1 MINKLIV
8 EIEKSTG
15 SAAYHIALFK
25 KNPDGDPIRICTLYM
40 NNTITSCGIYSIN
53 EVENAMKRLFDV
65 FGEKQVLNNAKKI
78 FIKIIKKLAQR
89 QYHGRLPA
97 FVFLSVVADK
107 KYRHHYLSESNRQMD
122 VIAKAINE
130 ISTVSAIPQINP
142 NTGNTISFNILAIE
156 DLFKKK

>member
-8 EIEKSTG
+8 EIERSAG
-15 SAAYHIALFK
+15 AAAYNIALFK
-25 KNPDGDPIRICTLYM
+25 KNPDGNPIRICCLYM

-53 EVENAMKRLFDV
+53 EVENAMARLFEV
-65 FGEKQVLNNAKKI
+65 FGEKQVLRNTKKI

-97 FVFLSVVADK
+97 FVFLSVVTDK
-107 KYRHHYLSESNRQMD
+107 KYRYSYSTEQNRRMN
-122 VIAKAINE
+122 IITKTINE
-130 ISTVSAIPQINP
+130 ISTISAIPQINP